1 MREMQ
6 INWIECEN
14 WEEVQEIIDI
24 LIKKYHNNKRF
35 EYREISDTII
45 LENMK
50 FIVAPKWMVD
60 WLTTFRTTKL
70 DKKDAAKNKPNIYKA
85 EFFKTNY

>member
-6 INWIECEN
+6 INWIECAD
-14 WEEVQEIIDI
+14 WSEVQEIIDI
-24 LIKKYHNNKRF
+24 LIEKYHNNRRF

-60 WLTTFRTTKL
+60 WLTTFRTTQSN
-70 DKKDAAKNKPNIYKA
+70 KKDTVKNRPNIYKA
-85 EFFKTNY
+85 EIFKKDY